1 MCVCTHRLLQMP
13 YEVPLGPTL
22 DPLFTDDYTVTQR
35 AGDAPVSTGIH
46 QQQH

>member
-1 MCVCTHRLLQMP
+1 MHRLLQMP

-35 AGDAPVSTGIH
+35 AGDAPVSAG
-46 QQQH
+46 